1 MLQDKKSLTGKIGDT
16 IRLCMYL
23 ICGASQNKYKQP
35 KFVEN
40 SAEDS
45 IYYELTALIDAGK
58 LNEAEDVMF
67 DRLNPRNADDYYT
80 MLCVYDYMNGL
91 DDDYLEANDFTR
103 EEIED
108 GVPEIT
114 GIYDTEGLY
123 RDCYM

>member
-1 MLQDKKSLTGKIGDT
+1 
-16 IRLCMYL
+16 
-23 ICGASQNKYKQP
+23 
-35 KFVEN
+35 
-40 SAEDS
+40 
-45 IYYELTALIDAGK
+45 
-58 LNEAEDVMF
+58 MF

-108 GVPEIT
+108 GVQEIT